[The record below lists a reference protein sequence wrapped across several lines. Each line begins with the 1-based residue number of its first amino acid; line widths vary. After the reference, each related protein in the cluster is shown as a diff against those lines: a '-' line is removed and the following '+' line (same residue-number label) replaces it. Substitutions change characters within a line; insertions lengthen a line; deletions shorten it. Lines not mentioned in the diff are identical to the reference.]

1 MSIPPSTHTSPP
13 PINTATHTPT
23 PGELAH
29 RAKDEARDAGYER
42 AGLFLLLIDLD
53 DAVRVVRALATQEV
67 MEICSVIARLDTVSE
82 RDARR
87 VVEEYG
93 VCPSSVRS
101 KSTGGPAAVR
111 RLLTA
116 AFDADDADQLLGGI
130 QD

>member
-1 MSIPPSTHTSPP
+1 MTEGA
-13 PINTATHTPT
+13 ATHTPT

-42 AGLFLLLIDLD
+42 AAHFLLLIDPD
-53 DAVRVVRALATQEV
+53 EAVRVLRALDAQEV
-67 MEICSVIARLDTVSE
+67 TGICGVIARLGTVSE

-93 VCPSSVRS
+93 VRPSSVRS
-101 KSTGGPAAVR
+101 TATGGPAAVR

-116 AFDADDADQLLGGI
+116 AFGADRAERLLGRI
-130 QD
+130 QDELS

>member
-1 MSIPPSTHTSPP
+1 MTEGA
-13 PINTATHTPT
+13 ATHTPT

-42 AGLFLLLIDLD
+42 AGVFLLLIDPD
-53 DAVRVVRALATQEV
+53 DAVRVLRALDAQEV
-67 MEICSVIARLDTVSE
+67 TGICGVIARLGTVSE

-93 VCPSSVRS
+93 VRPSSIRS
-101 KSTGGPAAVR
+101 AATGGLAAVR

-116 AFDADDADQLLGGI
+116 AFDADHAKWLLGRI
-130 QD
+130 QHELS

>member
-1 MSIPPSTHTSPP
+1 MTEG
-13 PINTATHTPT
+13 AAAHTPT

-42 AGLFLLLIDLD
+42 AAHFLLLIDA
-53 DAVRVVRALATQEV
+53 DAAAAVLRALDAQEV
-67 MEICSVIARLDTVSE
+67 TGICGVIARLGTVSE

-93 VCPSSVRS
+93 VRPSSVRS
-101 KSTGGPAAVR
+101 TATGGPAAVR

-116 AFDADDADQLLGGI
+116 AFDADHAERLLGLIPDGLS
-130 QD
+130 